1 MEANRTGILK
11 QRSSG
16 RNRGWRR
23 KIKTKKKHR
32 RQRRAGKGRRML
44 IAPGR
49 FCSIEAARVRSVS
62 RIKEIV
68 IPGSPASRAPRNDE
82 SEFRGQ
88 KR

>member
-68 IPGSPASRAPRNDE
+68 IPGSPASRAPGMTSLN
-82 SEFRGQ
+82 SERQ